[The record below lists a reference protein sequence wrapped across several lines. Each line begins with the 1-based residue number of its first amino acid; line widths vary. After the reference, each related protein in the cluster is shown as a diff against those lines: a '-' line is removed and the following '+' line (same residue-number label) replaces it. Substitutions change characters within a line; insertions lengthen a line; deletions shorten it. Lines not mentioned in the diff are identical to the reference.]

1 MNTPVATKRLV
12 LYLTDD
18 EWESL
23 MIVAEHEKKTM
34 HDWAKDAVLGIVE
47 IAADSEQ
54 LKIPMPR
61 RP

>member
-23 MIVAEHEKKTM
+23 MIVADHEKNTM
-34 HDWAKDAVLGIVE
+34 HDFAKDAVLGIV
-47 IAADSEQ
+47 
-54 LKIPMPR
+54 
-61 RP
+61 